1 MRIARLCL
9 LMGVIAALAS
19 TGAVSAQTVLK
30 PVPEQSSRL
39 DNPSTVAKVKT
50 WTHTVA
56 SRSKAVGARQCQI
69 LWMQRQVAGADHKSK
84 IFAAWSAG
92 VFISMHERRQIGA
105 RGKLRVK

>member
-39 DNPSTVAKVKT
+39 DNPSTAAKVKT
-50 WTHTVA
+50 WTRTRWEAARKRWARDNAKFYGCSDKWREQTKNQKYSLHDQREFLFQCM
-56 SRSKAVGARQCQI
+56 SDGKSLRGAN
-69 LWMQRQVAGADHKSK
+69 
-84 IFAAWSAG
+84 
-92 VFISMHERRQIGA
+92 
-105 RGKLRVK
+105 